1 MELASKTGGFLAGRG
16 CGLAGLVPFGLGL
29 PGFLHCCCAG
39 GLVDLRR
46 LGRLLLDLFSA
57 GLGTVGPVGG
67 SFQLGP
73 QDGGLLLCCGA
84 ALLGFLQGGA

>member
-1 MELASKTGGFLAGRG
+1 MFLLLLGFESHRLELASKTGGFLAGRG

-46 LGRLLLDLFSA
+46 LGRLLLDL
-57 GLGTVGPVGG
+57 LKR
-67 SFQLGP
+67 
-73 QDGGLLLCCGA
+73 A
-84 ALLGFLQGGA
+84 AINAAPKAR